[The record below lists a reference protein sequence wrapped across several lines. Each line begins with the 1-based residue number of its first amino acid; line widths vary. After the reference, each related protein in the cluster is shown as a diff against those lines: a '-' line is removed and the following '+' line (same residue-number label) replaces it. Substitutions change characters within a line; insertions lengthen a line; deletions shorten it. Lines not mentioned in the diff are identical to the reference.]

1 MKFKIKLVSKLFF
14 LSLIVFSCNDK
25 KESEIYELL
34 SVCNDE
40 FYLDYGII
48 ASDELMDFENELI
61 QEGHLVN
68 NEPKSYIVLFRKL
81 KKELYFSPPLKKENF
96 KNALLYEN
104 PKNLF
109 ECMESTFRV
118 DSLSLS
124 NLAFTSFTDGLANLM
139 STEEEI
145 NVRLIF
151 DYYANNLD
159 ENLLQYSY
167 VKYSTLH
174 FLYKWYFMSKY
185 NREIPLDDL
194 FSEE

>member
-1 MKFKIKLVSKLFF
+1 MTFKIKLVLKLFF
-14 LSLIVFSCNDK
+14 LSLIIFSCNDK

-40 FYLDYGII
+40 FYLDYRIK

-81 KKELYFSPPLKKENF
+81 KKDLYFSPPLKKENF
-96 KNALLYEN
+96 KNALLYKN
-104 PKNLF
+104 PENLF
-109 ECMESTFRV
+109 ECMESTFKI
-118 DSLSLS
+118 DSLMLTK
-124 NLAFTSFTDGLANLM
+124 LAFTSFTDGLANLM
-139 STEEEI
+139 SQEEEI

-151 DYYANNLD
+151 DYYASNLND
-159 ENLLQYSY
+159 ELLKHSY
-167 VKYSTLH
+167 VKNSILQ

-185 NREIPLDDL
+185 NREIPLD
-194 FSEE
+194 